1 LARRVA
7 LLSLMGAVG
16 ALARYWMSGF
26 VQRLEGVAFPWGTL
40 SVNALACFLFGFIWS
55 LGEERFLIGGET
67 RLIVLTGFVGTFSTF
82 STYVFETTQLMR
94 GSQWLLTLANFAGE
108 NLLGFI
114 TLIAGITVGRLF

>member
-16 ALARYWMSGF
+16 ALARYWISGF
-26 VQRLEGVAFPWGTL
+26 VQRLEGAAFPWGTL
-40 SVNALACFLFGFIWS
+40 SVNALACFLFGLIWS

-94 GSQWLLTLANFAGE
+94 DSQWLLALANLPARTC
-108 NLLGFI
+108 LDSL
-114 TLIAGITVGRLF
+114 R